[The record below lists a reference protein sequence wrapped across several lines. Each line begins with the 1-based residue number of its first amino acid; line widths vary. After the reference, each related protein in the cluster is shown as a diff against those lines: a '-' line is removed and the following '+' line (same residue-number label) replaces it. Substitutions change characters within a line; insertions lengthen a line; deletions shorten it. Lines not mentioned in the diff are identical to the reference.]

1 MAATKGSSRGKGAS
15 ELALF
20 LDMLTA
26 ERGAAAHTIEAYT
39 RDLSEFLAFL
49 AAKGKQAKN
58 ASPDHLRSF
67 LAGLARKGLAPTS
80 RARKLSAIRQFF
92 RFLLA
97 EGLRADDPC
106 SAIDSPRLGR
116 PLPKILSLAEVETLL
131 ETAKGASE
139 KAADGT
145 AKRRALRLYAALEM
159 LYATGLRVS
168 ELISLPRGVLIADDR
183 VLTIKGKGGR
193 ERLVPLNETARVALL
208 AHLAAVRADEAE
220 GRGVSPWL
228 FPSAGGQ
235 HLTRQRFGQELKALA
250 LAAAIEPARISPHV
264 LRHAFASH
272 LLERGAD
279 LRTVQQL
286 LGHADIS
293 TTQIYTHVIE
303 ERLRRL
309 VEQHH
314 PLAQVHLT
322 KRS

>member
-1 MAATKGSSRGKGAS
+1 LAAAKRSRDKDGS

-20 LDMLTA
+20 LDMLSA

-49 AAKGKQAKN
+49 AAKGQKAKT
-58 ASPDHLRSF
+58 ASADHLRAF

-97 EGLRADDPC
+97 EGIRGDDPC

-131 ETAKGASE
+131 DTAKQASE
-139 KAADGT
+139 QAADGT
-145 AKRRALRLYAALEM
+145 AKRRALRLYAALET

-168 ELISLPRGVLIADDR
+168 ELIALPRNVLIADDR

-193 ERLVPLNETARVALL
+193 ERLVPLNETAREALQ
-208 AHLAAVRADEAE
+208 AHLEAVSEGEAK
-220 GRGVSPWL
+220 GRGASPWL

-235 HLTRQRFGQELKALA
+235 HLTRQRFGQELKGLASAAL
-250 LAAAIEPARISPHV
+250 LEPARVSPHV

-314 PLAQVHLT
+314 PLAQAHLT

>member
-1 MAATKGSSRGKGAS
+1 
-15 ELALF
+15 
-20 LDMLTA
+20 MLMA
-26 ERGAAAHTIEAYT
+26 ERGAAAHTIEAYA

-49 AAKGKQAKN
+49 ASKSKTAET
-58 ASPDHLRSF
+58 ASADHLRAF
-67 LAGLARKGLAPTS
+67 LAGLAKKGLAPTS

-97 EGLRADDPC
+97 EGMRSDDPS
-106 SAIDSPRLGR
+106 SAIDSPKLGR
-116 PLPKILSLAEVETLL
+116 PLPKILSLEEVEALL
-131 ETAKGASE
+131 KTASDASE
-139 KAADGT
+139 QAADG
-145 AKRRALRLYAALEM
+145 AARRRALRLYALLET
-159 LYATGLRVS
+159 LYATGMRVS
-168 ELISLPRGVLIADDR
+168 ELIALPRAVLATDDR

-193 ERLVPLNETARVALL
+193 ERLVPLNDAARKALA
-208 AHLAAVRADEAE
+208 AHLAAVRDDEAK
-220 GRGVSPWL
+220 GSGASPWL
-228 FPSAGGQ
+228 FPSSGGEN
-235 HLTRQRFGQELKALA
+235 LTRQRFGQELKALA
-250 LAAAIEPARISPHV
+250 LQAGIEPSRVSPHV

-314 PLAQVHLT
+314 PLAQAHLT
-322 KRS
+322 KRG

>member
-1 MAATKGSSRGKGAS
+1 MAKKSSRGKASS
-15 ELALF
+15 ELASF
-20 LDMLTA
+20 LDMLSA

-49 AAKGKQAKN
+49 AAKGGDATQAT
-58 ASPDHLRSF
+58 ADDLRAY

-97 EGLRADDPC
+97 EGIRKDDPC
-106 SAIDSPRLGR
+106 SAVDSPRLGR
-116 PLPKILSLAEVETLL
+116 PLPKILSLAEVEALL
-131 ETAKGASE
+131 DAAKDASE
-139 KAADGT
+139 KAADSI
-145 AKRRALRLYAALEM
+145 ARRRALRLYAALEM

-168 ELISLPRGVLIADDR
+168 ELMALPRAVLTADDQ

-193 ERLVPLNETARVALL
+193 ERLVPLNDTAREALA
-208 AHLAAVRADEAE
+208 AHLAAVGEDEAK
-220 GRGVSPWL
+220 GGGVSSWL
-228 FPSAGGQ
+228 FPSSGGG
-235 HLTRQRFGQELKALA
+235 HLTRQRFGQALKALA
-250 LAAAIEPARISPHV
+250 LTAGIEPYRVSPHV

-314 PLAQVHLT
+314 PLAQLHLT
-322 KRS
+322 KRR

>member
-1 MAATKGSSRGKGAS
+1 
-15 ELALF
+15 
-20 LDMLTA
+20 MLMA
-26 ERGAAAHTIEAYT
+26 ERGAAAHTIEAYAG
-39 RDLSEFLAFL
+39 DLSEFLAFL
-49 AAKGKQAKN
+49 VSKGKTAET
-58 ASPDHLRSF
+58 ASADHLRAF
-67 LAGLARKGLAPTS
+67 LAGLAKKGLAPTS

-97 EGLRADDPC
+97 EGMRSDDPS
-106 SAIDSPRLGR
+106 SAIDSPKLGR
-116 PLPKILSLAEVETLL
+116 PLPKILSLEEVEALL
-131 ETAKGASE
+131 KTASDASE
-139 KAADGT
+139 QAADG
-145 AKRRALRLYAALEM
+145 AARRRALRLYALLET
-159 LYATGLRVS
+159 LYATGMRVS
-168 ELISLPRGVLIADDR
+168 ELIALPRAVLATDDR

-193 ERLVPLNETARVALL
+193 ERLVPLNDAARKALA
-208 AHLAAVRADEAE
+208 AHLAAVGDDEAQAS
-220 GRGVSPWL
+220 GASPWL
-228 FPSAGGQ
+228 FPSSGGE

-250 LAAAIEPARISPHV
+250 LQAGIEPSRVSPHV

-314 PLAQVHLT
+314 PLAQAHLT
-322 KRS
+322 KRG

>member
-1 MAATKGSSRGKGAS
+1 
-15 ELALF
+15 
-20 LDMLTA
+20 MLMA
-26 ERGAAAHTIEAYT
+26 ERGAAAHTVEAYT

-49 AAKGKQAKN
+49 AAKGKEAKT
-58 ASPDHLRSF
+58 ASAEHLRGF
-67 LAGLARKGLAPTS
+67 LASLASRGLAPTS

-97 EGLRADDPC
+97 EGIRADDPC
-106 SAIDSPRLGR
+106 SAIDSPKLGR

-131 ETAKGASE
+131 KTASDASE
-139 KAADGT
+139 ETTEGLAR
-145 AKRRALRLYAALEM
+145 RRALRLYALLET

-168 ELISLPRGVLIADDR
+168 ELISLPRGVLTADDR
-183 VLTIKGKGGR
+183 VLTVKGKGGR
-193 ERLVPLNETARVALL
+193 ERLVPLNEAARKALA
-208 AHLAAVRADEAE
+208 AHLAAVGEDEAK
-220 GRGVSPWL
+220 GKSASPWL
-228 FPSAGGQ
+228 FPSSGGQ
-235 HLTRQRFGQELKALA
+235 HLTRQRLGQELKALA
-250 LAAAIEPARISPHV
+250 LAAGIEPARVSPHV

-314 PLAQVHLT
+314 PLAQAHLT

>member
-1 MAATKGSSRGKGAS
+1 
-15 ELALF
+15 
-20 LDMLTA
+20 MLIA

-39 RDLSEFLAFL
+39 RDLSEYLAFL
-49 AAKGKQAKN
+49 AAKGKSAKTATADN
-58 ASPDHLRSF
+58 LRAF
-67 LAGLARKGLAPTS
+67 LAGLAKKGLAPTS

-97 EGLRADDPC
+97 EGMRSDDPS

-116 PLPKILSLAEVETLL
+116 PLPKILSLEEVETLL
-131 ETAKGASE
+131 KTASDASRE
-139 KAADGT
+139 VANGT
-145 AKRRALRLYAALEM
+145 AQRRALRLYALLET
-159 LYATGLRVS
+159 LYATGMRVS
-168 ELISLPRGVLIADDR
+168 ELIALPRAVLTADDR

-193 ERLVPLNETARVALL
+193 ERLVPLNDAAREAL
-208 AHLAAVRADEAE
+208 ADHLAAVRQDEE
-220 GRGVSPWL
+220 KGRGVSPWL
-228 FPSAGGQ
+228 FPSSGGE

-250 LAAAIEPARISPHV
+250 IEAGVEPSRVSPHV

-314 PLAQVHLT
+314 PLAQARLT
-322 KRS
+322 KRG

>member
-1 MAATKGSSRGKGAS
+1 MAAAKGSSGGGAS
-15 ELALF
+15 ELQLF
-20 LDMLTA
+20 LDMLMA
-26 ERGAAAHTIEAYT
+26 ERGAAAHTIEAYA

-49 AAKGKQAKN
+49 ASKGKTAET
-58 ASPDHLRSF
+58 ASADHLRAF
-67 LAGLARKGLAPTS
+67 LAGLAKKGLAPTS

-97 EGLRADDPC
+97 EGMRSDDPS
-106 SAIDSPRLGR
+106 SAIDSPKLGR
-116 PLPKILSLAEVETLL
+116 PLPKILSLEEVEALL
-131 ETAKGASE
+131 RTASDASE
-139 KAADGT
+139 QAADG
-145 AKRRALRLYAALEM
+145 AARRRALRLYALLET

-168 ELISLPRGVLIADDR
+168 ELITLPRAVLTTDDR
-183 VLTIKGKGGR
+183 VLAIKGKGGR
-193 ERLVPLNETARVALL
+193 ERLVPLNDAARKAL
-208 AHLAAVRADEAE
+208 AVHLAAVRDDEAKAS
-220 GRGVSPWL
+220 GASPWL
-228 FPSAGGQ
+228 FPSSGGE

-250 LAAAIEPARISPHV
+250 LQAGIEPSRVSPHV

-314 PLAQVHLT
+314 PLAQAHLT
-322 KRS
+322 KRG